1 MNGRELRRK
10 RMAAGI
16 PGRLLC
22 GKVGID
28 RSKLSDI
35 ERAYVKPSIEE
46 GIRINRAIDDLI
58 KAKEEVAKV
67 AAAVGWPLS

>member
-22 GKVGID
+22 AKVGID

-35 ERAYVKPSIEE
+35 ERNYIEPSGDES
-46 GIRINRAIDDLI
+46 IRINRAIDELI
-58 KAKEEVAKV
+58 EAKEKVERVADEM
-67 AAAVGWPLS
+67 GWPMG

>member
-22 GKVGID
+22 ARVGID

-35 ERAYVKPSIEE
+35 ERAYVEPSIEE

>member
-22 GKVGID
+22 AKVGID

-35 ERAYVKPSIEE
+35 ERTYIEPSSDES
-46 GIRINRAIDDLI
+46 IRINRAIDELI
-58 KAKEEVAKV
+58 EAKEKV
-67 AAAVGWPLS
+67 ERVGRLKARR